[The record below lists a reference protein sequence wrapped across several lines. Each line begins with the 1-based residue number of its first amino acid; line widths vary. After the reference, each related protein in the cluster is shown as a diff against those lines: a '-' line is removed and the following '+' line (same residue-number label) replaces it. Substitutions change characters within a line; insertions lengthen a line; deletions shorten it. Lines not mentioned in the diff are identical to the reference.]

1 MQTMKIGPFLLNM
14 QIVLYLLFGIAAL
27 LAVRLY
33 LKKDPDRGA
42 VFSSLE
48 NAFLIWILVW
58 KGSVLV
64 FDPLSVIR
72 YPMSLLYFTAGEKGI
87 WLAWAAA
94 GGYMWAR
101 IARRKHSFQAAAPAM
116 AAGLLA
122 GWTVYSVLQ
131 AWLQPEQLLPYV
143 LQAALAGAL
152 LLSLVGGRLSPVN
165 KSLLSR
171 GLWLSLGQ
179 TAILFTVTVREPV
192 LLSFSKEQLLLLLAA
207 AGILI
212 MMRKPDEDR

>member
-27 LAVRLY
+27 LAARLY
-33 LKKDPDRGA
+33 LKKDPDRGV

-94 GGYMWAR
+94 GAYMWAR

-122 GWTVYSVLQ
+122 GWTTYSALQ
-131 AWLQPEQLLPYV
+131 AWLQQEHLLPYV
-143 LQAALAGAL
+143 LQAALAGVL
-152 LLSLVGGRLSPVN
+152 LLSLVGGRLPPN
-165 KSLLSR
+165 RRLLSL

-179 TAILFTVTVREPV
+179 TAILFTVNVREPV

-207 AGILI
+207 AVILI
-212 MMRKPDEDR
+212 VRNKPDEDR